1 MSVESFDPR
10 QSARLTMTEAAV
22 EHSRRQIQDAG
33 AQGIRLSIKESGCSG
48 YMYIVDLVTQP
59 DETDVRLSMADDVTL
74 FVQKEALPIVQ
85 GTEIDFAKDGI
96 NRVIKFRNPNVTAEC
111 GCGESFVV
119 DDKAADSDLAETAH

>member
-10 QSARLTMTEAAV
+10 QSAQLTMTAAAV

-74 FVQKEALPIVQ
+74 FVQKDALPIVQ

>member
-10 QSARLTMTEAAV
+10 QAALLTMTDAAL

-33 AQGIRLSIKESGCSG
+33 AEGIRLSIKESGCSG
-48 YMYIVDLVTQP
+48 YMYIVDLVTEAN
-59 DETDVRLSMADDVTL
+59 DTDVRLSMADDVVL
-74 FVQKEALPIVQ
+74 FVQKDAMPIVQ

-119 DDKAADSDLAETAH
+119 DDKTAGNDLAETAH

>member
-1 MSVESFDPR
+1 MSVESFDPS
-10 QSARLTMTEAAV
+10 QSARLTMTAAAV

-74 FVQKEALPIVQ
+74 FVQKDALPIVQ

-119 DDKAADSDLAETAH
+119 DDKSADSDLAETAH